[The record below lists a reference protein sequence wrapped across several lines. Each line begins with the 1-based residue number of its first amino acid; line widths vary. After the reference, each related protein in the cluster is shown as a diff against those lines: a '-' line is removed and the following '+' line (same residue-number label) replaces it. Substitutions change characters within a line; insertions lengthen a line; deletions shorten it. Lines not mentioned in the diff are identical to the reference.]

1 MDQTIQA
8 NYEAAKA
15 LYARH
20 GIDVDAA
27 LEQLAQIKISMHC
40 WQGDDVR
47 GFLNKGQAL
56 TGGISVTGNY
66 PGAAGTPEELRS
78 DLELAFSLIPGKHKL
93 NLHAI
98 YVDTDEQ
105 VELDKIEPKHF
116 QKWVDW
122 AKEQGLGL
130 DFNPTCFS
138 HEKSKDGF
146 TLSHPDPEIRQ
157 FWIDHCKASR
167 KIGAYFGEQLGQT
180 CVTNVWIPDGFKDTP
195 VDRLAPRKRLKDAL
209 DEVFEEEL
217 NPAHNLDAVESKLFG
232 LGSEAYVVG
241 SHEFYMG
248 YGMQNNK
255 LICLDA
261 GHFHPTEVISNKLS
275 AISLFTDGILLHV
288 SRPMRWDSDHV
299 VTMDDELIDIGREL
313 VRGDL
318 LSKTHIGLDFFD
330 ASINRVAAWV
340 IGTRNTIKALMR
352 AMLDPV
358 EALRQAELDG
368 DYTTRLALQEEFKSY
383 PFGAVWDYYCEKN
396 GVPVREAWLAEV
408 KAYEQAVLLQR
419 GKEPVEAA
427 ESNV

>member
-1 MDQTIQA
+1 MSSQVLS
-8 NYEAAKA
+8 NYESAKQQ
-15 LYARH
+15 YAKH
-20 GIDVDAA
+20 GIDVDQA
-27 LEQLAQIKISMHC
+27 LEQLEKIKISMHC

-47 GFLNKGQAL
+47 GFLNKDQAL

-78 DLELAFSLIPGKHKL
+78 DLEKAFSLIPGKHKV

-98 YVDTDEQ
+98 YVDTDEK
-105 VELDKIEPKHF
+105 VELDQLQPKHF

-122 AKEQGLGL
+122 AKEQGLGM

-146 TLSHPDPEIRQ
+146 TLSHPDPDIRR

-167 KIGAYFGEQLGQT
+167 KIGAYIGEQLGQT
-180 CVTNVWIPDGFKDTP
+180 CVTNVWVPDGFKDAP
-195 VDRLAPRKRLKDAL
+195 VDRMAPRQRLKDSL
-209 DEVFEEEL
+209 DEVFSEEL

-232 LGSEAYVVG
+232 IGSEAYVVG

-248 YGMQNNK
+248 YGLQNNK

-275 AISLFTDGILLHV
+275 SLALFADGILLHV

-299 VTMDDELIDIGREL
+299 VTLDDELIDIGREL

-318 LSKTHIGLDFFD
+318 LGKTHIGLDFFD

-340 IGTRNTIKALMR
+340 IGTRNTIKALLR
-352 AMLDPV
+352 GMLDPV
-358 EALRQAELDG
+358 ETLKKAELAG
-368 DYTTRLALQEEFKSY
+368 DYTTRLALTEEFKSY
-383 PFGAVWDYYCEKN
+383 PFGAVWDYYCEKM
-396 GVPVREAWLAEV
+396 GVPVREEWLADV
-408 KAYEQAVLLQR
+408 KAYEQDVLLKR
-419 GKEPVEAA
+419 G
-427 ESNV
+427 S